1 MEVRLKMTVAALVE
15 KQQMEWQWLSF
26 QELNTLQLYQAMQLR
41 QRVFVLEQTCVFQ
54 DADGI
59 DVHSW
64 HGLGYLPNGELGA
77 YARIV
82 PPGKAFEYPSI
93 GRVVTAPE
101 LRGKRAGYE
110 LMQQAMAQ
118 TAALFPGNA
127 IKIGAQAHLQRFYG
141 SFGFEPVGELYDE
154 DGISHIHMIAP
165 PLSQQPSR

>member
-1 MEVRLKMTVAALVE
+1 M
-15 KQQMEWQWLSF
+15 MEWHWLPF
-26 QELNTLQLYQAMQLR
+26 QELSTVQLYAAMQLR

-59 DVHSW
+59 DLYSW

-82 PPGKAFEYPSI
+82 PPGKAFHLPSI

-101 LRGKRAGYE
+101 LRGKGAGNE
-110 LMQQAMAQ
+110 LVRQALAQ
-118 TAALFPGNA
+118 TAKLFPGHD

-141 SFGFEPVGELYDE
+141 SFGFKPVGELYDE
-154 DGISHIHMIAP
+154 DGILHIHMIAP
-165 PLSQQPSR
+165 SFAL

>member
-1 MEVRLKMTVAALVE
+1 MIKEAVATTP
-15 KQQMEWQWLSF
+15 QMVWHWLPF
-26 QELNTLQLYQAMQLR
+26 EQLNTVQLYQAMQLR
-41 QRVFVLEQTCVFQ
+41 QRVFVLEQTCAFQ

-59 DVHSW
+59 DLHAW
-64 HGLGYLPNGELGA
+64 HVLGYLPNGELGA

-101 LRGKRAGYE
+101 LRGNGAGYE

-118 TAALFPGNA
+118 AARLFPECA

-141 SFGFEPVGELYDE
+141 RFGFQAVGDLYDE
-154 DGISHIHMIAP
+154 DGISHIQMIAP
-165 PLSQQPSR
+165 PLR

>member
-1 MEVRLKMTVAALVE
+1 MAEPAMMK
-15 KQQMEWQWLSF
+15 WCWLPF
-26 QELNTLQLYQAMQLR
+26 QDLSTTQLYAAMQLR
-41 QRVFVLEQTCVFQ
+41 QRVFVVEQACVFL

-59 DVHSW
+59 DLDAW

-101 LRGKRAGYE
+101 LRGSGGGHE
-110 LMQQAMAQ
+110 LVLQAMAQ
-118 TAALFPGNA
+118 AAQLFPGYR

-141 SFGFEPVGELYDE
+141 RFGFEPVGELYDE
-154 DGISHIHMIAP
+154 DGISHIHMIAAP
-165 PLSQQPSR
+165 ASALK